1 VEPLFLKRQV
11 FPSLGRPRGT
21 GERRWSGRAPPCS
34 LRYRRG
40 VTRWQGEG
48 HVVSSLYNSSGVL
61 ERTPGVPN
69 DHGDSRAGAIDNR
82 VSM

>member
-1 VEPLFLKRQV
+1 MVGQ
-11 FPSLGRPRGT
+11 S
-21 GERRWSGRAPPCS
+21 ACS

-40 VTRWQGEG
+40 VTRWQGVG
-48 HVVSSLYNSSGVL
+48 HVVSSLYNSGGVL
-61 ERTPGVPN
+61 ERALGVPN

>member
-1 VEPLFLKRQV
+1 MVGQ
-11 FPSLGRPRGT
+11 S
-21 GERRWSGRAPPCS
+21 ACS

-48 HVVSSLYNSSGVL
+48 HVVSSLYNSGGVL

-69 DHGDSRAGAIDNR
+69 DHGDSRAGAIDKPGIDVTLPKAADQADHKAEQQLMIR
-82 VSM
+82 